1 MVPINRCCTSLHLTI
16 ARMECDLTVA
26 PAEKG
31 HRPNHSYYP
40 IHSLDP
46 LWNSFMIT
54 HVIYTYQTYEFFTPH
69 PQLPSGLVIQTSSL
83 NSPR

>member
-54 HVIYTYQTYEFFTPH
+54 HVIYTYQTY
-69 PQLPSGLVIQTSSL
+69 LPSGLVIQTSSL